1 METKTITQT
10 LDSLSQA
17 PPTTFLNLSVFP
29 LIGKRDHV
37 RNYTPLRDAVAG
49 GSAIVREV
57 SESGSVP
64 ELLVENNGKEP
75 VLILEGEELIG
86 AKQNRTANV
95 TVLVPAGK
103 SVRIPVTCVESGRWG
118 YQTRAFEPSEQV
130 HFARGRVNKMA
141 SVSESMKLS
150 GSRRADQGAVW
161 DDIALKTSRMR
172 VSAPTGAMSD
182 VFEANRT
189 RLEDY
194 VGAFRAEPDQLGAVF
209 AIGDHIEG
217 FELFDCSETFT
228 EMLPKLIRSYAI
240 DAIEEL
246 GSHRHNPTTEDAEVF
261 LNRLRQAEFETYPAV
276 GEGTEVRLSGPGVI
290 GAGLVVEG
298 RVVHLAA
305 FATPASTGQRE
316 SDSSGFARMRTRRHG
331 MRR

>member
-1 METKTITQT
+1 MEIVTET

-17 PPTTFLNLSVFP
+17 HPTTFLNLTVFP
-29 LIGKRDHV
+29 LFRKCDYV
-37 RNYTPLRDAVAG
+37 RNYRPLRESIAA
-49 GSAIVREV
+49 GSASVREV
-57 SESGSVP
+57 SKSGSVP
-64 ELLVENNGKEP
+64 ELLVENHGKEP

-103 SVRIPVTCVESGRWG
+103 TVRIPVTCVESGRWA
-118 YQTRAFEPSEQV
+118 YQTRAFASSEQV

-141 SVSESMKLS
+141 SVSESMKHS
-150 GSRRADQGAVW
+150 GSRRANQQAVW
-161 DDIALKTSRMR
+161 DDIAQKTSRMR
-172 VSAPTGAMSD
+172 VSAPTGAMTD
-182 VFEANRT
+182 VFDAHRT

-194 VGAFRAEPDQLGAVF
+194 VGAFQTKPDQLGALF
-209 AIGDHIEG
+209 AIGDRIEG

-240 DAIEEL
+240 DAIEDL
-246 GSHRHNPTTEDAEVF
+246 RSHRRNPTEGDAETF
-261 LNRLRQAEFETYPAV
+261 LGLLRKAQFETYPAV
-276 GEGTEVRLSGPGVI
+276 GEGTEVRLTQPGLI
-290 GAGLVVEG
+290 GAGLVAEG

-305 FATPASTGQRE
+305 FSAPHSTERE
-316 SDSSGFARMRTRRHG
+316 ELDSHGFARMRTRRRG

>member
-1 METKTITQT
+1 METVTET

-17 PPTTFLNLSVFP
+17 HPTTFLNLTVFP
-29 LIGKRDHV
+29 LVQQCDYV
-37 RNYTPLRDAVAG
+37 RNYRPLRESVTA
-49 GSAIVREV
+49 GSAVVREV

-64 ELLVENNGKEP
+64 ELLVENNGKES

-95 TVLVPAGK
+95 TVLVPPGK
-103 SVRIPVTCVESGRWG
+103 TVRIPVTCVESGRWG
-118 YQTRAFEPSEQV
+118 YQTRAFAPSQQV
-130 HFARGRVNKMA
+130 HFARGRGNKMA
-141 SVSESMKLS
+141 SVGESMKHS
-150 GSRRADQGAVW
+150 GSRRANQQDVW
-161 DDIALKTSRMR
+161 DDIAQKASRMQ
-172 VSAPTGAMSD
+172 VSAPTGAMTD
-182 VFEANRT
+182 VFDAHRT

-194 VGAFRAEPDQLGAVF
+194 VGAFHPEPDQLGALF
-209 AIGDHIEG
+209 AIGDRIEG

-240 DAIEEL
+240 DAIEDL
-246 GSHRHNPTTEDAEVF
+246 RSHRPNPTEGDAETF
-261 LNRLRQAEFETYPAV
+261 LGLLRKARFETYSAV
-276 GEGTEVRLSGPGVI
+276 GEGTEVRLTAPGAI

-305 FATPASTGQRE
+305 FSATESTERE
-316 SDSSGFARMRTRRHG
+316 EPDSHGLARTRTRRRR